1 VYVGTPFIAN
11 SYSPELKE
19 PCESAFHYPSP
30 PAQSATVRRVA
41 HRQQRHDVARSQTL
55 PDRLCIITP
64 VAQHTV
70 GTMAWSSS
78 LSLQGWNRIN
88 QSEGLLRVV
97 AIGSRELDCERNA
110 MTVADQMALAT
121 KLSPVS
127 GIRPRLGP
135 PKTARTEQESTTSRD
150 QSI

>member
-1 VYVGTPFIAN
+1 MYVGTPFIAN

-30 PAQSATVRRVA
+30 PAQSGTVRRVA

-70 GTMAWSSS
+70 RTMTWPSS
-78 LSLQGWNRIN
+78 LSLQ
-88 QSEGLLRVV
+88 
-97 AIGSRELDCERNA
+97 ER
-110 MTVADQMALAT
+110 D
-121 KLSPVS
+121 
-127 GIRPRLGP
+127 GID
-135 PKTARTEQESTTSRD
+135 EC
-150 QSI
+150 